1 MSLPL
6 LSSVC
11 LHFGLTRH
19 PPLDSSFRWSFVS
32 VCVLSLFPS
41 GNNAV
46 GHTIPLPLSL
56 FQEIIARWAT
66 SDDHY
71 DIFPLGRQSASGHLL
86 AVHSEQ
92 NTAADQSTVDVF
104 FVADAAKPLI
114 LHWAF
119 YSSSGDSWIVPGSEL
134 TPSGSLSTDRFS
146 ETEFQRMAWDTLN
159 RLCPVRE
166 EDGDRL
172 RPMASGLRLQC
183 AHLSFPRAA
192 LTGVDGL
199 EFVVRTDD
207 SSSWYKDSWR
217 NFRYDLSAPT
227 RIESNA
233 VL

>member
-71 DIFPLGRQSASGHLL
+71 GIFPLGRQSASGHLL

-227 RIESNA
+227 RIESDA